1 MDVTA
6 VCDGKI
12 VVLKLAFAVLAECR
26 HRRSLVS
33 FSSNLSGGSRFA
45 S

>member
-1 MDVTA
+1 MNVPAIGDR
-6 VCDGKI
+6 KI
-12 VVLKLAFAVLAECR
+12 VVLKLTPAVLAECR